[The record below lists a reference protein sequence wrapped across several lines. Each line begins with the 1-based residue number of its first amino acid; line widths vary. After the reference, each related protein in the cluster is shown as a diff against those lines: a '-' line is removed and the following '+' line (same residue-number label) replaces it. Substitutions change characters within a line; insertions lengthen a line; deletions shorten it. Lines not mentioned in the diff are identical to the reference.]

1 MGRYVEL
8 QHVRHG
14 VDPESGLSFVGPA
27 SYFVSYAWDTPWDSL
42 VSALK
47 AHSTRVMAEA
57 AAAVGRGSK
66 EGGSGGGRP
75 ELHRSLE
82 YRHPP
87 YYFLDIFGTA
97 QHLSAPPWVCAHGGV
112 RAGCRG
118 CRDLAADA
126 PE

>member
-14 VDPESGLSFVGPA
+14 ADPESGLSFVGPA

-57 AAAVGRGSK
+57 AAAVSPS
-66 EGGSGGGRP
+66 EQASQANPDVVSGFTGKDRR
-75 ELHRSLE
+75 EMIERILEEKRSL
-82 YRHPP
+82 RSKTLGSP
-87 YYFLDIFGTA
+87 T
-97 QHLSAPPWVCAHGGV
+97 
-112 RAGCRG
+112 R
-118 CRDLAADA
+118 
-126 PE
+126 